1 MYAIQTSCDDL
12 SLLLSTG
19 EYAYGRPFTGSP
31 TLSTMTSNS
40 SPSLT
45 SSMPESE
52 RTSCTLAYTLA
63 TEFPTHFSIQS
74 FTHTSTLP
82 FTDSLIFVPIP
93 TFSHTF
99 IHPYLRSP
107 VPSFPHTLIHPY
119 PHSPIPSFTRTFVLP
134 YPHSPVPSFS
144 RTFVLPYCH
153 SPVSSFSRNLVL
165 PYHHSPIPSF
175 SHTTGETARLT
186 ITTPMFRIAKMLCS
200 TTSGLEVKDRI
211 WLKMTIPKSFIG
223 QYNN

>member
-1 MYAIQTSCDDL
+1 MPYRRHVTS

-63 TEFPTHFSIQS
+63 TEFPTHFSILS

-99 IHPYLRSP
+99 HSP
-107 VPSFPHTLIHPY
+107 IPSFTHTLILWNPHSPIPSFTHTLIHPY
-119 PHSPIPSFTRTFVLP
+119 PHPLEPPFSHTFIHPYLHSPIPSSSGTPILP
-134 YPHSPVPSFS
+134 Y
-144 RTFVLPYCH
+144 L
-153 SPVSSFSRNLVL
+153 
-165 PYHHSPIPSF
+165 HSPIPSF
-175 SHTTGETARLT
+175 SRNL
-186 ITTPMFRIAKMLCS
+186 ILP
-200 TTSGLEVKDRI
+200 
-211 WLKMTIPKSFIG
+211 
-223 QYNN
+223 